1 MTEVKEKA
9 GATARFTKSERIAG
23 LPLWLH
29 VRAHSSITLILGG
42 AIAGAILVVGG
53 WRSMSSATEFFS
65 VWACTGAA
73 IYGVSY
79 AWYAIRRRLGAPDG
93 K

>member
-1 MTEVKEKA
+1 MTEVTEKA
-9 GATARFTKSERIAG
+9 GATARLTKSERIAG

-29 VRAHSSITLILGG
+29 VRAHSSLTLILGG
-42 AIAGAILVVGG
+42 AIGAAISVVGG
-53 WRSMSSATEFFS
+53 WKSLSSATEFFS

-73 IYGVSY
+73 IYGASY
-79 AWYAIRRRLGAPDG
+79 AWYAIRRRLRAPDV